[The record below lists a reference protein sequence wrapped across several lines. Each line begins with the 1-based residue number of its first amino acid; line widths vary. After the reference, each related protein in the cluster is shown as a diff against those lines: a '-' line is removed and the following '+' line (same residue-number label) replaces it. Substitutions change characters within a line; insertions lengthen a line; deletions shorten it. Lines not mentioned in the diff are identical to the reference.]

1 MVVPQAKPHMPQ
13 LPLEATSLASALC
26 SQGLG
31 DVPGLV
37 ASQARSP
44 LSPLVKMHHLGNTV
58 IELKGDSSLTWAVVE
73 AVQTACIV
81 IHFDLA

>member
-1 MVVPQAKPHMPQ
+1 MVVPETKHHVPQ

-26 SQGLG
+26 SQVLG
-31 DVPGLV
+31 DVPGIV
-37 ASQARSP
+37 ASEAGSP
-44 LSPLVKMHHLGNTV
+44 LSLLVKMHHLHNTV
-58 IELKGDSSLTWAVVE
+58 IELKGDSSLTWAAVE